1 MFNWIRDKTTT
12 AYNNI
17 PDGESPIIS
26 GSRPQTTSNVSHQ
39 KQYGNGREGFLFMIL
54 IEIDQLYFV

>member
-39 KQYGNGREGFLFMIL
+39 KQYGNGREGFYL
-54 IEIDQLYFV
+54 